1 MGPARF
7 HCATLLKAPG
17 GVESTTLEKSEN
29 VTITERLLNF
39 QCNESFLYFY
49 TFCLLTSNRKKN
61 YACISSKKLISAY
74 DPGPAFFKALL
85 RMSGSRRP

>member
-1 MGPARF
+1 MGPARL

-49 TFCLLTSNRKKN
+49 TFV
-61 YACISSKKLISAY
+61 Y
-74 DPGPAFFKALL
+74 
-85 RMSGSRRP
+85 